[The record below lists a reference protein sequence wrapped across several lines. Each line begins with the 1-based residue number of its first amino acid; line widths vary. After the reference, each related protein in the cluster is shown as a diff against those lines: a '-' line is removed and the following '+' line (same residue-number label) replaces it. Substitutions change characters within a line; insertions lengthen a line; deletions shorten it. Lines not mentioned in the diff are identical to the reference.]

1 MACAADCA
9 ATCGDAQC
17 DAGDTIAGWPSDPCC
32 PERDGSFSPTET
44 AGTIGI
50 MTSRLLA
57 VLVGGVVIA
66 GCKPADP
73 GPESL
78 SVASFNVG
86 LAFGYVPEASARVVP
101 ITDALADLDADVVC
115 LQELWLEQD
124 AEGNWTSN
132 TIDSILAGVG
142 STFEHTYW
150 SRTTAPEGS
159 EPVGCSVEE
168 AEPLEACVVANCG
181 DVPPENL
188 ADCVLA
194 ECVDAF
200 MATSAGC
207 QSCMAANLGQPLEAI
222 IAACKGVTQSGIG
235 FDGHNGLAIL
245 SRLPLSST
253 EIREL
258 DYALT
263 ARSILHASVELES
276 GGGVDVLCTHLAAD
290 LSTSIDYPEGGTYTS
305 FAEENRAQTDAVLAF
320 ADELGG
326 NVVMAGDFNHGP
338 DRNGAR
344 AELPEN
350 YAAVLDAG
358 FTDPVAEAGVSCTYC
373 DRNALIGGMG
383 ESGSLIDHVYVPERL
398 RTEAAG
404 LIMDEKI
411 EVTGADGSTV
421 TLNLS
426 DHFGVRAHI
435 AM

>member
-1 MACAADCA
+1 
-9 ATCGDAQC
+9 
-17 DAGDTIAGWPSDPCC
+17 
-32 PERDGSFSPTET
+32 
-44 AGTIGI
+44 
-50 MTSRLLA
+50 MTSRVLA
-57 VLVGGVVIA
+57 VLMGGVVVA
-66 GCKPADP
+66 GCKPAAD
-73 GPESL
+73 GPESF

-101 ITDALADLDADVVC
+101 ITEAIAELDADVVC

-124 AEGNWTSN
+124 AEGNWTSG
-132 TIDSILAGVG
+132 TIEAVLGGTA
-142 STFEHTYW
+142 STFEHAYW
-150 SRTTAPEGS
+150 SRTMAPDGS

-168 AEPLEACVVANCG
+168 AEPLEACVVASCG

-194 ECVDAF
+194 ECVDEF
-200 MATSAGC
+200 MGTSAGC

-245 SRLPLSST
+245 SRLPLRST

-276 GGGVDVLCTHLAAD
+276 GGAVEVLCTHLAAD
-290 LSTSIDYPEGGTYTS
+290 LSTSIDYPEGGTYAS
-305 FAEENRAQTDAVLAF
+305 FGEENRAQTDAILGF
-320 ADELGG
+320 AEELGG
-326 NVVMAGDFNHGP
+326 TVVMAGDFNHGP

-358 FTDPVAEAGVSCTYC
+358 FTDPIAEAGASCTYC
-373 DRNALIGGMG
+373 DGNALIGGMG
-383 ESGSLIDHVYVPERL
+383 ESGTLIDHVYVPEGVRVSG
-398 RTEAAG
+398 AG
-404 LIMDEKI
+404 VVLDERI
-411 EVTGADGSTV
+411 EVTGADGNAITV
-421 TLNLS
+421 NLS
-426 DHFGVRAHI
+426 DHFGVRVH
-435 AM
+435 MSL